1 MSVTIAKLTENEL
14 RIRNF
19 QLSHEESELFARPV
33 VSISSELAYLWK
45 NLFIYTQLI
54 VKFHR
59 HDLN

>member
-33 VSISSELAYLWK
+33 VSISSELAYL
-45 NLFIYTQLI
+45 
-54 VKFHR
+54 
-59 HDLN
+59 